1 MGSYKQ
7 ELSRELSIR
16 QNILITLSAVTP
28 ASSVFIIV
36 PAVLL
41 SLGGASV
48 LAMALAAFAAM
59 FVGMCYAE
67 LSTRYP
73 ISGGEY
79 TWAARILGKPLGF
92 GVMLLTLVSGVL
104 IIPVIGLGTGMYL
117 GVAFSGLSG
126 NNVGLIV
133 MALCTIVAALRIK
146 TNAWVTGIFLGI
158 ELLAVVVLIFLGIIH
173 VSRPISSFWTPAAI
187 SSTGTLEAVSWG
199 LVISLLAVA
208 LFAYNG
214 YGQAVYYA
222 EETKNA
228 SSKMG
233 KAIMIAL
240 LVTVL
245 VEILPLMAVVIGTG
259 SLENF

>member
-228 SSKMG
+228 SSKWV
-233 KAIMIAL
+233 KQL
-240 LVTVL
+240 
-245 VEILPLMAVVIGTG
+245 
-259 SLENF
+259 